1 MDTQLNSLL
10 NKITALGGALST
22 SQTYRSRLIKQLRSW
37 IPFKSA
43 CFTTVD
49 PRTLLSTGAITDEDI
64 EAIHDGLFKYEYL
77 HSDYNHFHELVNS
90 MEKVATLSGATNGTM
105 SKSPRYLNVLKPAG
119 LHDEMRAALVANGM
133 CWGFLTIFRQEGQ
146 PFFSEEERQLLSSLA
161 PFMAVML
168 RDRSLPR
175 STVTVDGMDPM
186 PEPGLLLLSETLDI
200 LSYNAAARQWMSLL
214 QDAEGL
220 DAASLPRPLR
230 AVCFRALSENDRGT
244 VYSTS
249 AHTRVR
255 LRDGSFASIRASFL
269 HGPDALT
276 KLAVTLEPA
285 NTTDMLPLISD
296 SLGLTER
303 ENEVISGI
311 LRGLSTKELAQ
322 SLFISP
328 YTIQD
333 HLKSIFIK
341 TGVNSRRE
349 LIWQLHSKYSLSPS

>member
-1 MDTQLNSLL
+1 MGTQLNSLL
-10 NKITALGGALST
+10 NKITALGGALSN
-22 SQTYRSRLIKQLRSW
+22 SQTYRSELMKQLRCW
-37 IPFKSA
+37 IPFESA

-64 EAIHDGLFKYEYL
+64 EAIHDRLFEYEYL
-77 HSDYNHFHELVNS
+77 HSDYNHFHELANS
-90 MEKVATLSGATNGTM
+90 MEKVATLSGATNGALNT
-105 SKSPRYLNVLKPAG
+105 SPRYLNVLQPAG
-119 LHDEMRAALVANGM
+119 FQDEMRAALVADGM
-133 CWGFLTIFRQEGQ
+133 CWGYLTIFRQEGQ

-161 PFMAVML
+161 PFMASML

-175 STVTVDGMDPM
+175 SPVDGMDHM
-186 PEPGLLLLSETLDI
+186 PEPGLLVLSETLDI
-200 LSYNAAARQWMSLL
+200 LSYNASARQWMSLL
-214 QDAEGL
+214 QDAEGM

-230 AVCFRALSENDRGT
+230 AVCFRALSESSRGT
-244 VYSTS
+244 AYSTG

-255 LRDGSFASIRASFL
+255 LSNGSFASIRACLL
-269 HGPDALT
+269 HGPDSLA

-296 SLGLTER
+296 ALGLTER

-333 HLKSIFIK
+333 HLKSIFVK

-349 LIWQLHSKYSLSPS
+349 LIWQLHSKYSLSP

>member
-1 MDTQLNSLL
+1 MGTQLNNLVK
-10 NKITALGGALST
+10 KITALGGALST
-22 SQTYRSRLIKQLRSW
+22 SQAYRSELIKQLRSW
-37 IPFKSA
+37 IPFESA

-49 PRTLLSTGAITDEDI
+49 PHTLLSTGAITDDDI
-64 EAIHDGLFKYEYL
+64 ETIHDRLFEYEYL
-77 HSDYNHFHELVNS
+77 YSDYNHVHELANS
-90 MEKVATLSGATNGTM
+90 KEKVATLSGATNGDLN
-105 SKSPRYLNVLKPAG
+105 KSPRYLNVLQPAG
-119 LHDEMRAALVANGM
+119 FRDEMRAALVADSM

-168 RDRSLPR
+168 RDCCLPR
-175 STVTVDGMDPM
+175 STADGMNPR

-200 LSYNAAARQWMSLL
+200 LSYNAAAKQWMSLL
-214 QDAEGL
+214 QEAEGL
-220 DAASLPRPLR
+220 GAVSLPRPLR
-230 AVCFRALSENDRGT
+230 AVCFRALSENDRGAA
-244 VYSTS
+244 YSVS

-255 LRDGSFASIRASFL
+255 LKGGSFASIRASYL
-269 HGPDALT
+269 HGPDSLT

-285 NTTDMLPLISD
+285 STTDMLPLISD
-296 SLGLTER
+296 ALGLTGR
-303 ENEVISGI
+303 EYEVISGI

-333 HLKSIFIK
+333 HLKSIFVK

-349 LIWQLHSKYSLSPS
+349 LIWQLHSKFSLSP

>member
-1 MDTQLNSLL
+1 MDTQLNSFL
-10 NKITALGGALST
+10 NKITTLGGALSN
-22 SQTYRSRLIKQLRSW
+22 SQAYRNELIKQLRSW
-37 IPFKSA
+37 IPFESA

-49 PRTLLSTGAITDEDI
+49 PRTLLSTGAITDENI
-64 EAIHDGLFKYEYL
+64 ETIHDRLFEYEYL
-77 HSDYNHFHELVNS
+77 YSDYNHYHELANS
-90 MEKVATLSGATNGTM
+90 MEKVATLSRATNGAL
-105 SKSPRYLNVLKPAG
+105 SKSPRYRNVLQPAG
-119 LHDEMRAALVANGM
+119 FHDEMRAALVAEGM
-133 CWGFLTIFRQEGQ
+133 CWGFLTIFRQVGQ
-146 PFFSEEERQLLSSLA
+146 PIFNEEERQLLTSLA
-161 PFMAVML
+161 PFMAATL

-175 STVTVDGMDPM
+175 STVDGIDHM
-186 PEPGLLLLSETLDI
+186 PEPGLLVLSETLDI
-200 LSYNAAARQWMSLL
+200 LTYNAAARQWMSLL

-220 DAASLPRPLR
+220 DGISLPRPLR
-230 AVCFRALSENDRGT
+230 AVCFRALSESAQGT
-244 VYSTS
+244 AYSTG

-255 LRDGSFASIRASFL
+255 LSDGSFASIRASL
-269 HGPDALT
+269 LQGPDSLA

-296 SLGLTER
+296 ALGLTER

-333 HLKSIFIK
+333 HLKSIFLK

-349 LIWQLHSKYSLSPS
+349 LIWQLHSKYSLSP

>member
-22 SQTYRSRLIKQLRSW
+22 SQAYRSKLIKQLRSW
-37 IPFKSA
+37 IPFESA

-64 EAIHDGLFKYEYL
+64 EAIHDRLFEYEYL
-77 HSDYNHFHELVNS
+77 HSDYNHFHELANS
-90 MEKVATLSGATNGTM
+90 MEKVATLSGATNGALN
-105 SKSPRYLNVLKPAG
+105 KSPRYLNVLQPAG
-119 LHDEMRAALVANGM
+119 FHDEMRAALVADGM

-146 PFFSEEERQLLSSLA
+146 SFFSEEERQLLSSLA
-161 PFMAVML
+161 PFMAAML

-175 STVTVDGMDPM
+175 STVNGMDPV
-186 PEPGLLLLSETLDI
+186 PEPGLLLLSETLEI

-214 QDAEGL
+214 QDVEGL

-230 AVCFRALSENDRGT
+230 AVCFRALSENERGT
-244 VYSTS
+244 AYSTS

-255 LRDGSFASIRASFL
+255 LKGGSFASIRASYL
-269 HGPDALT
+269 HGPDSLT

-285 NTTDMLPLISD
+285 NTTDMLPLISNA
-296 SLGLTER
+296 LGLTER

-333 HLKSIFIK
+333 HLKSIFVK

-349 LIWQLHSKYSLSPS
+349 LIWQLHSKFSLSP